1 MAARPNQEA
10 TWLELCHALSTCC
23 AASYLRS
30 VAGWQKESAVSA
42 AAARLP
48 TVHASSNASA
58 VPSPVGRSGWAASP
72 RNATRGVALAH
83 GLEKS
88 RVCSLLSMRNGDAS
102 MACRSV
108 ASSFSGSAAA
118 RRGVLKGVMVTNA
131 KCTPAEGNL
140 GRMSVKFDGGC
151 LKPADGEPTDA
162 WLETFSDLPSKI
174 ASNADLTRPERF
186 QLWVAKRLFGLS
198 RGAADGVQEYKMPK
212 SPEGYL
218 DILFLDEEL
227 RVTRGN
233 RGSIVIAERCAVP

>member
-1 MAARPNQEA
+1 MAMGSLSSTTEA
-10 TWLELCHALSTCC
+10 TCE
-23 AASYLRS
+23 
-30 VAGWQKESAVSA
+30 
-42 AAARLP
+42 
-48 TVHASSNASA
+48 
-58 VPSPVGRSGWAASP
+58 GRSAGYELVVNVDVLP
-72 RNATRGVALAH
+72 PDG
-83 GLEKS
+83 
-88 RVCSLLSMRNGDAS
+88 
-102 MACRSV
+102 
-108 ASSFSGSAAA
+108 
-118 RRGVLKGVMVTNA
+118 GVLKGVMVTNA

-198 RGAADGVQEYKMPK
+198 RGAADGTQEYKMPK
-212 SPEGYL
+212 APQGYL

>member
-1 MAARPNQEA
+1 MAMGSLSSTTEA
-10 TWLELCHALSTCC
+10 TCE
-23 AASYLRS
+23 
-30 VAGWQKESAVSA
+30 
-42 AAARLP
+42 
-48 TVHASSNASA
+48 
-58 VPSPVGRSGWAASP
+58 GRSAGYEIVVNVDVLP
-72 RNATRGVALAH
+72 PDG
-83 GLEKS
+83 
-88 RVCSLLSMRNGDAS
+88 
-102 MACRSV
+102 
-108 ASSFSGSAAA
+108 
-118 RRGVLKGVMVTNA
+118 GVLKGVMVTNA

-227 RVTRGN
+227 RITRGN
-233 RGSIVIAERCAVP
+233 RGSIVIAERCAVAAVP

>member
-1 MAARPNQEA
+1 MATAPQKTPAVIESIFNPSEAACEGRPA
-10 TWLELCHALSTCC
+10 GYEL
-23 AASYLRS
+23 
-30 VAGWQKESAVSA
+30 VVNMDV
-42 AAARLP
+42 LP
-48 TVHASSNASA
+48 
-58 VPSPVGRSGWAASP
+58 PGG
-72 RNATRGVALAH
+72 
-83 GLEKS
+83 
-88 RVCSLLSMRNGDAS
+88 
-102 MACRSV
+102 
-108 ASSFSGSAAA
+108 
-118 RRGVLKGVMVTNA
+118 GVLKAVMLANA
-131 KCTPAEGNL
+131 ECMPVEGNL

-151 LKPADGEPTDA
+151 LQPANGEPTDA